1 MKHLLPTYET
11 WVHPPFMIHCLLD
24 RALSPSLS
32 SLGFYSFR
40 LLSALVISPSAY
52 FPPSI
57 ILVLSRIF
65 FFISPLEFPSFTLD
79 RSKVSYILSVTLWSS
94 LLSLL
99 TSLHIELLHFPTYVN
114 FSFLCVFRLFFPH
127 FSIPLSSLESSSYFT
142 RPPSCWSPSEIHDW
156 NVSIFVRLSYSAS
169 FLYSVLSILL
179 F

>member
-1 MKHLLPTYET
+1 
-11 WVHPPFMIHCLLD
+11 MIHCLLD

-32 SLGFYSFR
+32 SFGFYSFR
-40 LLSALVISPSAY
+40 LLSALVISPSTY

-79 RSKVSYILSVTLWSS
+79 RSKVSYILSFTLWSS

-114 FSFLCVFRLFFPH
+114 FSYVFSVSSFPTLIFLSLFSNHLLISQDRLRVDLLLEFTIGMYP
-127 FSIPLSSLESSSYFT
+127 SL
-142 RPPSCWSPSEIHDW
+142 
-156 NVSIFVRLSYSAS
+156 
-169 FLYSVLSILL
+169 
-179 F
+179 